1 MITYNV
7 IVPNFKFTAHTAGNG
22 LWSNEDR
29 KIEHAKAYVSFF
41 SKEERLQFK
50 SGKMPDIRFAELR
63 VYFPKRFWD
72 VEKHG
77 LIYTDR
83 QWIKELR
90 QNLTA
95 MSFSPKAVKDVDY
108 SEQGLQ
114 GENYVSLDAGRKFLK
129 ELMTMIKK
137 VKTTK

>member
-7 IVPNFKFTAHTAGNG
+7 SIPNFKFTAHTAGNG
-22 LWSNEDR
+22 MWSNEDR

-41 SKEERLQFK
+41 SREERLQFK
-50 SGKMPDIRFAELR
+50 SGKIPDIRFAELR
-63 VYFPKRFWD
+63 VYFPKRCWD
-72 VEKHG
+72 VDKYG

-95 MSFSPKAVKDVDY
+95 MGFSTKAVKDVDY

-129 ELMTMIKK
+129 ELIPMIKK
-137 VKTTK
+137 VKSSE